1 MQRLIS
7 KKDDFMKVIKLL
19 LITALLGYY
28 SHFALASDTEALC
41 QEGDNSCTF
50 VLLTELKKDNTSK
63 KSNTS
68 SVNENRANTQLSP
81 FSTFKVANSLIAL
94 DLGVIKNTK
103 QALTY
108 NEKAYPMQA
117 WWPPVW
123 KLPHYDLT
131 SAFKYSMVA
140 IYRQLATDIGEKNML
155 SYLNK
160 MHYGNEDISSG
171 LDNFWL
177 NGSMKISAVEQV
189 LFLQK
194 IYHNQLAFNEQAIES
209 LKDIMLAETTKNYRL
224 FAKTGAGK
232 VDDGTMLGWY
242 IGFVE
247 NSAGV
252 HFFAFNFNSPSYGD
266 MKANR
271 TKIAKNHLRQ
281 AGIIQ

>member
-1 MQRLIS
+1 
-7 KKDDFMKVIKLL
+7 MKVIKLL
-19 LITALLGYY
+19 LTTALLGYY
-28 SHFALASDTEALC
+28 SHFALANDGNELC
-41 QEGDNSCTF
+41 QEGSNSCTF
-50 VLLTELKKDNTSK
+50 VLLSELNQDVGTSQNK
-63 KSNTS
+63 IS
-68 SVNENRANTQLSP
+68 SVNKSRASSPLSP

-103 QALTY
+103 QELTFD
-108 NEKAYPMQA
+108 KASYPVQA

-131 SAFKYSMVA
+131 TAFKYSMVA
-140 IYRQLATDIGEKNML
+140 IYRQLAKDIGEKNMF
-155 SYLNK
+155 SYLKK

-171 LDNFWL
+171 LDSFWL

-194 IYHNQLAFNEQAIES
+194 IYHNQFAFNESAIDA
-209 LKDIMLAETTKNYRL
+209 LKEVMLVETKPNYRL

-232 VDDGTMLGWY
+232 VGDGSMLGWY

-247 NSAGV
+247 NDAGV
-252 HFFAFNFNSPSYGD
+252 HFFALNFNSPTYAQ

-271 TKIAKNHLRQ
+271 IKLATNHLKL
-281 AGIIQ
+281 AGIIE